1 MVRED
6 LDRPQHGRG
15 TADEDAAGPDEG
27 DSPMDVDGVSG
38 VATLLQEC
46 GASGVPVGSLN
57 QLLVELIVQPFK

>member
-1 MVRED
+1 
-6 LDRPQHGRG
+6 
-15 TADEDAAGPDEG
+15 
-27 DSPMDVDGVSG
+27 MDVDGVSG